1 MNTARPHS
9 ERPDTRQ
16 HIIDCGRQLIAAKG
30 FVGVGLAEILSTAG
44 VPKGSFYH
52 YFVSKE
58 AFGEALLEDYFDHY
72 EDSLFAFSAPPG
84 RSGAQCLLAY
94 FEHWVEAQQGADR
107 AEQCLI
113 VKLAAEVS
121 DLSETMRHSMLAG
134 TQAILRHLTKLV
146 AAGQADG
153 SIGSRDAP
161 DALALFLYQA
171 WLGASLLAKLKRD
184 VNAFADVLQ
193 RTRVLLQLS

>member
-16 HIIDCGRQLIAAKG
+16 HILDCGRQLVAAKG

-52 YFVSKE
+52 YFASKE
-58 AFGEALLEDYFDHY
+58 AFGEALLEAYFDRY
-72 EDSLFAFSAPPG
+72 EDWLSALSAPPG
-84 RSGAQCLLAY
+84 RSGAQCLLTY
-94 FEHWVEAQQGADR
+94 FEHWIEAQQGGDR
-107 AEQCLI
+107 AEHCLI

-121 DLSETMRHSMLAG
+121 DLSEAMRNSMLAG
-134 TQAILRHLTKLV
+134 TQSILRRLTQLV

-153 SIGSRDAP
+153 SIGNGEAP
-161 DALALFLYQA
+161 AALALFLYQA
-171 WLGASLLAKLKRD
+171 WLGASLLAKLKREAS
-184 VNAFADVLQ
+184 AFDAVMQ
-193 RTRVLLQLS
+193 RTRILLQLS

>member
-1 MNTARPHS
+1 MNAAHAKT

-16 HIIDCGRQLIAAKG
+16 HILDCGRQLVATKG

-52 YFVSKE
+52 YFASKE
-58 AFGEALLEDYFDHY
+58 AFGEALLEAYFDYY
-72 EDSLFAFSAPPG
+72 EDWLGTLSAQPG
-84 RSGAQCLLAY
+84 RSGAQRLLAY
-94 FEHWVEAQQGADR
+94 FEHWVETQQGNDR

-113 VKLAAEVS
+113 VKLAAEIS
-121 DLSETMRHSMLAG
+121 DLSEAMRASMLAG

-153 SIGSRDAP
+153 SIGSSDVP
-161 DALALFLYQA
+161 ESLALFLYQA
-171 WLGASLLAKLKRD
+171 WLGASLLAKLQRETS
-184 VNAFADVLQ
+184 AFDTVMQ
-193 RTRVLLQLS
+193 RTRTLLQLR